1 MADSN
6 LQKDTA
12 VSNSTT
18 TDSITVEKAIYYMQ
32 NGTGQG
38 TDKNGNPITT
48 DMSVVTVKRKTSSDM
63 ANGILNIFKDPFT
76 PEELEFVKKVSQLQ
90 KTRQL
95 GDLLD
100 RYFFHVIAEVCLA
113 DNVEY
118 MVETKK
124 MAEQQAKLKIS

>member
-76 PEELEFVKKVSQLQ
+76 QEEL
-90 KTRQL
+90 
-95 GDLLD
+95 
-100 RYFFHVIAEVCLA
+100 
-113 DNVEY
+113 
-118 MVETKK
+118 
-124 MAEQQAKLKIS
+124 

>member
-100 RYFFHVIAEVCLA
+100 RYFFHDIAEVCLA